1 MRATTLRN
9 TILRYVVILL
19 VIAVYIIPILWMYVS
34 AMRTDPDFLARPI
47 GIPNSLNPGNFIQA
61 YQMASMTRHF
71 GISIL
76 VTVSTT
82 IIVIVF
88 ASLSAFSFS
97 RLRYR
102 GRNFLFSIFF
112 IGLILPIQ
120 SYLVGLFVLFR
131 SLGMLN
137 TIMAMILPNAGM
149 GLAMAIVI
157 IKYYFDA
164 LPTTLEESAYIDG
177 ASTFLVYRK
186 IVMPIS
192 SAIIITVSIFTTISA
207 WNEFLI
213 PFVMIQNQRIRPLTT
228 SLFVFATRFSAQY
241 TLLFAALSIVVT
253 PMFIVYFV
261 FQKQVQAGI
270 TAGALKE

>member
-253 PMFIVYFV
+253 PMFIVYFA

>member
-1 MRATTLRN
+1 MRLTTARGSWFRRFLV
-9 TILRYVVILL
+9 LFVLAVYVV
-19 VIAVYIIPILWMYVS
+19 PILWMYVS
-34 AMRTDPDFLARPI
+34 AMRTDPDFLARPV
-47 GIPNSLNPGNFIQA
+47 GIPTSLNPGNFVRA
-61 YQMASMTRHF
+61 YQMADMTHHF
-71 GISIL
+71 GISIV
-76 VTVSTT
+76 VTAATT
-82 IIVIVF
+82 AIVVLF
-88 ASLSAFSFS
+88 ASLAAYSFS

-102 GRNFLFSIFF
+102 GKNVLFGIFF
-112 IGLILPIQ
+112 LGLILPVQ

-131 SLGMLN
+131 SLGLLN
-137 TIMAMILPNAGM
+137 TMMAMILPNAGM
-149 GLAMAIVI
+149 GLAIAIVI
-157 IKYYFDA
+157 MKYYFDA
-164 LPTTLEESAYIDG
+164 LPSTLEESAYMDG
-177 ASTFLVYRK
+177 ASTFLVYRR

-192 SAIIITVSIFTTISA
+192 AAIVITVSIFTTITA

-253 PMFIVYFV
+253 PMFIIYFV

>member
-1 MRATTLRN
+1 MRLAALRDV
-9 TILRYVVILL
+9 ILRRFLALVV
-19 VIAVYIIPILWMYVS
+19 VAVYVIPILWMYVS

-47 GIPNSLNPGNFIQA
+47 GIPASLNPGNFVRA
-61 YQMASMTRHF
+61 YQMAGMTRHF

-76 VTVSTT
+76 VTAATT
-82 IIVIVF
+82 VIVVLF
-88 ASLSAFSFS
+88 ASLAAYSFS

-102 GRNFLFSIFF
+102 GRNILFSIFF
-112 IGLILPIQ
+112 LGLILPVQ

-131 SLGMLN
+131 SIGLLN
-137 TIMAMILPNAGM
+137 TVLAMILPNAGM

-164 LPTTLEESAYIDG
+164 LPTTLEESAYMDG

-192 SAIIITVSIFTTISA
+192 AAIVITVSIFTTISA

-213 PFVMIQNQRIRPLTT
+213 PFVMVQNQRIRPLTT
-228 SLFVFATRFSAQY
+228 SLFVFATRFSAQF